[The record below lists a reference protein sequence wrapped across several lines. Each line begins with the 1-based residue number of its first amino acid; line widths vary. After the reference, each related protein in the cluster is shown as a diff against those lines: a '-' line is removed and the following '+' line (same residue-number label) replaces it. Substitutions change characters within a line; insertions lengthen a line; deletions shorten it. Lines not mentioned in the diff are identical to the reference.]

1 MLLDDESL
9 LDDNN
14 EFIFE
19 TVQIVYDQNMK
30 EPKQGGSVFRGGA
43 SVLRGVPRNPVKNFF
58 GAIPNLF
65 SLYMHPSIHI

>member
-1 MLLDDESL
+1 MSRRCNSLQMLLDDESL

-30 EPKQGGSVFRGGA
+30 EPMQG
-43 SVLRGVPRNPVKNFF
+43 LE
-58 GAIPNLF
+58 
-65 SLYMHPSIHI
+65 